1 MVHSQEIAPPGAAA
15 CQIRPWPP
23 RIDILRSAGPRV
35 RSLRTMKLL
44 AALALAATC
53 ALPLAALRPGV
64 QADCAALHVAT
75 DDPPP
80 VDCPFCGGDP
90 VAHRLRLRALLY
102 RQASYTIQ
110 FWTSSARAR

>member
-1 MVHSQEIAPPGAAA
+1 
-15 CQIRPWPP
+15 
-23 RIDILRSAGPRV
+23 
-35 RSLRTMKLL
+35 MKLL
-44 AALALAATC
+44 AALALASAA
-53 ALPLAALRPGV
+53 ALPLAALREAP
-64 QADCAALHVAT
+64 QSQCAALCVAT

-110 FWTSSARAR
+110 YWTSSARGR